1 MKAKDLRSKTAEELK
16 AEVLSLSKARFG
28 LRMQAATGQLNKT
41 SELKKVRRN
50 IARIKTI
57 LSEKGKAND

>member
-1 MKAKDLRSKTAEELK
+1 MKAKDLRAKTAEELK

-41 SELKKVRRN
+41 SELKKCV
-50 IARIKTI
+50 ATLPALK
-57 LSEKGKAND
+57 LF